1 MRTGMFL
8 LGGGLAGGGVLTAVM
23 GGFGVPGGATATQIS
38 KVGFD
43 AIGNLTIFPQGQLAI
58 AMFFTGVAL
67 MIAGS
72 ANAYKETG
80 GY

>member
-8 LGGGLAGGGVLTAVM
+8 LGGALAGGGVFTAAM

-43 AIGNLTIFPQGQLAI
+43 AIGNLTVFPMGQAAI
-58 AMFFTGVAL
+58 AMFLAGVAL
-67 MIAGS
+67 LIAGS